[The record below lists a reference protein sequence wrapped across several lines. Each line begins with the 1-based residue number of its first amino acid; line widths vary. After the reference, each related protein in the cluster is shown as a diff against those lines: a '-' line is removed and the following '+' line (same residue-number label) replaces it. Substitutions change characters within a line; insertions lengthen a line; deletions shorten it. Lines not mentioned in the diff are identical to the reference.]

1 MKAKAIFSGIVVGTV
16 LSAAVTLLTTPAS
29 GREIQTRCKDQAF
42 KLQSG
47 LQQLSEDSKALTEQI
62 KTTTQ
67 IGRETIKFVGTEV
80 KDSIDHWKRDV
91 EPTLKQL
98 KEDVD
103 SLQKNVEQAK
113 QLSS

>member
-1 MKAKAIFSGIVVGTV
+1 MKTKALFSGIMVGTV
-16 LSAAVTLLTTPAS
+16 LSAVATLLTTPAS
-29 GREIQTRCKDQAF
+29 GREVQATCKDRVC
-42 KLQSG
+42 KIRSG
-47 LQQLSEDSKALTEQI
+47 FQQLSNDSKALTEQI

-67 IGRETIKFVGTEV
+67 ISKETLKNVGTEV

-103 SLQKNVEQAK
+103 TLQRNIEQAK
-113 QLSS
+113 QTSS